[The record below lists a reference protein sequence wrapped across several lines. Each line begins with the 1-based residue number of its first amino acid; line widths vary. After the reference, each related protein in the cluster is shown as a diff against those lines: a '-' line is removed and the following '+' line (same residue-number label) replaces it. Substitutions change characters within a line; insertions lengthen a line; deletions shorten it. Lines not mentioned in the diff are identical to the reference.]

1 MDYIFCIHSIN
12 FVHKSLHYWTRD
24 CFKNNRRSLL
34 MKTKSTINLF
44 ATTILATA
52 TISAVN
58 VATHPSNVFASEV
71 TQVPNKNNVG
81 THTTFETDPVF
92 KNFEE
97 GEKYLDNYVKP
108 TIENSRYGYFTASV
122 VPDGL
127 GGNYLVSGFID
138 SHSEDEE
145 VIKGN
150 KETAQKIVKNAGID
164 LTNLTNQSNGVLTGK
179 ITETQRD
186 GFPTVTFET
195 DAVFK
200 NFDEANSYAE
210 GHGAEILDA
219 TKGYKDYSLKAEP
232 ALNGTS
238 NYLVSGEIR
247 AYKDYSGASVTAE
260 QAKKNIE
267 AAARKVVN
275 DAKPSISTTKPV
287 TPAKPVEEVKPA
299 TPTKPV
305 DEGKTS
311 NDIKKIDGEFTE
323 IKTTSTGLT
332 FKAKLYEELPH
343 DGPYT
348 PNIHA
353 TLTDKATGKEVA
365 KTSVVLEGLSE
376 GLKKADA
383 LFYANLLEG
392 IIFEPSLTPG
402 NYVITV
408 EGTAGATYGQNT
420 DKRKRY
426 FIFSTEVTLTG
437 ENNTTT
443 TTQPEKTKDS
453 TTKPKSDQTTN
464 NVNNNQQ
471 PSNDK
476 NKQTTNNNTGKQDKN
491 ELSTNKTSDTKTD
504 KQNSDNTL
512 SQEKQQATSTSTKPE
527 NDKNTLPNTGESTSI
542 LDFIGTVLSIT
553 GLGFIVKRKRG

>member
-1 MDYIFCIHSIN
+1 
-12 FVHKSLHYWTRD
+12 
-24 CFKNNRRSLL
+24 
-34 MKTKSTINLF
+34 MKTKSKIKLF
-44 ATTILATA
+44 ATAILTSAILGSAHSVFADSQIVRHTENDSIEI
-52 TISAVN
+52 ISDPYKTFAEADKALNEVKDKYLEEYGNYRAGVIPTEDLKNYEVYAIIHAVSRDEHSKSTTQN
-58 VATHPSNVFASEV
+58 VAKF
-71 TQVPNKNNVG
+71 
-81 THTTFETDPVF
+81 
-92 KNFEE
+92 
-97 GEKYLDNYVKP
+97 
-108 TIENSRYGYFTASV
+108 
-122 VPDGL
+122 
-127 GGNYLVSGFID
+127 
-138 SHSEDEE
+138 
-145 VIKGN
+145 
-150 KETAQKIVKNAGID
+150 
-164 LTNLTNQSNGVLTGK
+164 LTNGQS
-179 ITETQRD
+179 
-186 GFPTVTFET
+186 
-195 DAVFK
+195 
-200 NFDEANSYAE
+200 S
-210 GHGAEILDA
+210 
-219 TKGYKDYSLKAEP
+219 
-232 ALNGTS
+232 
-238 NYLVSGEIR
+238 
-247 AYKDYSGASVTAE
+247 
-260 QAKKNIE
+260 
-267 AAARKVVN
+267 
-275 DAKPSISTTKPV
+275 
-287 TPAKPVEEVKPA
+287 TPAKPVEEGKLVTPTKPA
-299 TPTKPV
+299 EEVKLETPAKPV

-311 NDIKKIDGEFTE
+311 SDIKEITDELKFTE
-323 IKTTSTGLT
+323 IKTTPTGLT
-332 FKAKLYEELPH
+332 FKAKLPELAPH
-343 DGPYT
+343 AGPIL

-402 NYVITV
+402 NYVLTV

-542 LDFIGTVLSIT
+542 LGFIGAVLSIA

>member
-1 MDYIFCIHSIN
+1 
-12 FVHKSLHYWTRD
+12 
-24 CFKNNRRSLL
+24 
-34 MKTKSTINLF
+34 MKTKSKIKLF
-44 ATTILATA
+44 ATAILATA

-81 THTTFETDPVF
+81 TRTTFETDPVF

-108 TIENSRYGYFTASV
+108 TIENSRYGYYTASV

-145 VIKGN
+145 IIKGN
-150 KETAQKIVKNAGID
+150 KETAEKIVKNAGID
-164 LTNLTNQSNGVLTGK
+164 FTNLTNQNNGALTGK

-275 DAKPSISTTKPV
+275 DATPSISTTKPVTPTKPTEEVKPV
-287 TPAKPVEEVKPA
+287 TPAKPVEEVKPE

-311 NDIKKIDGEFTE
+311 NNIKKIDGEFTE

-402 NYVITV
+402 NYVLTV

-437 ENNTTT
+437 EGNATT
-443 TTQPEKTKDS
+443 TTQPERAKNS
-453 TTKPKSDQTTN
+453 TTEPKSDQTTN

-512 SQEKQQATSTSTKPE
+512 SQEKQQATSTSTTKPE
-527 NDKNTLPNTGESTSI
+527 NNKNNDKNTLPNTGESTSI
-542 LDFIGTVLSIT
+542 LGFIGTVLSIT

>member
-1 MDYIFCIHSIN
+1 M
-12 FVHKSLHYWTRD
+12 
-24 CFKNNRRSLL
+24 
-34 MKTKSTINLF
+34 
-44 ATTILATA
+44 
-52 TISAVN
+52 
-58 VATHPSNVFASEV
+58 
-71 TQVPNKNNVG
+71 
-81 THTTFETDPVF
+81 
-92 KNFEE
+92 
-97 GEKYLDNYVKP
+97 
-108 TIENSRYGYFTASV
+108 
-122 VPDGL
+122 

-247 AYKDYSGASVTAE
+247 AYKDYSVASVTAE

-275 DAKPSISTTKPV
+275 DANPSISTTKPV
-287 TPAKPVEEVKPA
+287 TPTKPTEDVKPETPAKPVEEVKPV

-332 FKAKLYEELPH
+332 FKAKWYEELPH

-383 LFYANLLEG
+383 LLYANLLEG

-402 NYVITV
+402 NYVLTV

-420 DKRKRY
+420 DKRKRH
-426 FIFSTEVTLTG
+426 FVFSTEVTLTG

-443 TTQPEKTKDS
+443 ITQPEKPKDS

-476 NKQTTNNNTGKQDKN
+476 NKQITNNNTGKQDKN
-491 ELSTNKTSDTKTD
+491 ELITNKTSDTKTD
-504 KQNSDNTL
+504 KQNSDDTL
-512 SQEKQQATSTSTKPE
+512 SQEKQQTTSTSTTKPE
-527 NDKNTLPNTGESTSI
+527 NNKNNDKKTLPNTGESTSI
-542 LDFIGTVLSIT
+542 LGIIGTILSIT
-553 GLGFIVKRKRG
+553 SLGFIVKRKRG

>member
-1 MDYIFCIHSIN
+1 
-12 FVHKSLHYWTRD
+12 
-24 CFKNNRRSLL
+24 
-34 MKTKSTINLF
+34 MKTKSKIKLF
-44 ATTILATA
+44 ATATLATA
-52 TISAVN
+52 TIGAVN

-81 THTTFETDPVF
+81 TRTTFETDPVF
-92 KNFEE
+92 KNFDE

-247 AYKDYSGASVTAE
+247 AYKDYSGDSISAE
-260 QAKKNIE
+260 EAKKNIE

-275 DAKPSISTTKPV
+275 DANLSISTTKPV
-287 TPAKPVEEVKPA
+287 TPAKPTEEVKPATPAKPVEEVKPA

-383 LFYANLLEG
+383 LLYANLLEG

-402 NYVITV
+402 NYVLTV
-408 EGTAGATYGQNT
+408 EGTAGPTYGQNT
-420 DKRKRY
+420 DKRKRH
-426 FIFSTEVTLTG
+426 FVFSTEVTLTG

-443 TTQPEKTKDS
+443 ITQPEKTKDS
-453 TTKPKSDQTTN
+453 TTKPKSDQTIN

-476 NKQTTNNNTGKQDKN
+476 NKQSTNNNTGKQDKNKQSTNNNTGKQDKN
-491 ELSTNKTSDTKTD
+491 ELSTNKTSDKKTD

-542 LDFIGTVLSIT
+542 LGIIGTVLSIT

>member
-402 NYVITV
+402 NYVLTV

-542 LDFIGTVLSIT
+542 LDFIGTALSIT

>member
-1 MDYIFCIHSIN
+1 
-12 FVHKSLHYWTRD
+12 
-24 CFKNNRRSLL
+24 

-44 ATTILATA
+44 ATATLATA
-52 TISAVN
+52 TIGAVN

-81 THTTFETDPVF
+81 TRTTFETDPVF
-92 KNFEE
+92 KNFDE

-267 AAARKVVN
+267 VAARKVVN
-275 DAKPSISTTKPV
+275 EANPSISTTKPITPSKPV
-287 TPAKPVEEVKPA
+287 ENVKPETPTKPAEEVKPVTPVKPETPAKPVEDVKPV
-299 TPTKPV
+299 TPAKPV

-311 NDIKKIDGEFTE
+311 NNIKKINGEFTE

-376 GLKKADA
+376 GVKKADA

-402 NYVITV
+402 NYVLTV

-437 ENNTTT
+437 ESNSTTT
-443 TTQPEKTKDS
+443 AQPEKPKDS

-476 NKQTTNNNTGKQDKN
+476 NKQSTNNNTGKQDKN
-491 ELSTNKTSDTKTD
+491 ELSTNKTSDKKTD

-542 LDFIGTVLSIT
+542 LGFIGAVLSIT

>member
-12 FVHKSLHYWTRD
+12 FVHKSLHYWTKD
-24 CFKNNRRSLL
+24 FFKNNRRSLL
-34 MKTKSTINLF
+34 MKTKSKIKLF
-44 ATTILATA
+44 ATAILTSAILGSAHSVFADSQIVRHTENDSIEI
-52 TISAVN
+52 ISDPYKTFAEADKALNEVKDKYLEEYGNYRAGVIPTEDLKNYEVYAIIHAVSRDEHSKSTTQN
-58 VATHPSNVFASEV
+58 VAKF
-71 TQVPNKNNVG
+71 
-81 THTTFETDPVF
+81 
-92 KNFEE
+92 
-97 GEKYLDNYVKP
+97 
-108 TIENSRYGYFTASV
+108 
-122 VPDGL
+122 
-127 GGNYLVSGFID
+127 
-138 SHSEDEE
+138 
-145 VIKGN
+145 
-150 KETAQKIVKNAGID
+150 
-164 LTNLTNQSNGVLTGK
+164 LTNGQS
-179 ITETQRD
+179 
-186 GFPTVTFET
+186 
-195 DAVFK
+195 
-200 NFDEANSYAE
+200 S
-210 GHGAEILDA
+210 
-219 TKGYKDYSLKAEP
+219 
-232 ALNGTS
+232 
-238 NYLVSGEIR
+238 
-247 AYKDYSGASVTAE
+247 
-260 QAKKNIE
+260 
-267 AAARKVVN
+267 
-275 DAKPSISTTKPV
+275 
-287 TPAKPVEEVKPA
+287 TPAKPVEEGKLVTPTKPA
-299 TPTKPV
+299 EEVKLETPAKPV

-311 NDIKKIDGEFTE
+311 SDIKEITDELKFTE
-323 IKTTSTGLT
+323 IKTTPTGLT
-332 FKAKLYEELPH
+332 FKAKLPELAPH
-343 DGPYT
+343 AGPIL

-402 NYVITV
+402 NYVLTV

-542 LDFIGTVLSIT
+542 LGFIGAVLSIA

>member
-1 MDYIFCIHSIN
+1 
-12 FVHKSLHYWTRD
+12 
-24 CFKNNRRSLL
+24 
-34 MKTKSTINLF
+34 MKTKSKIKLF
-44 ATTILATA
+44 ATAIIATA
-52 TISAVN
+52 SIG
-58 VATHPSNVFASEV
+58 VAGAITQSNTVIANEV
-71 TQVPNKNNVG
+71 TV
-81 THTTFETDPVF
+81 
-92 KNFEE
+92 
-97 GEKYLDNYVKP
+97 
-108 TIENSRYGYFTASV
+108 
-122 VPDGL
+122 
-127 GGNYLVSGFID
+127 
-138 SHSEDEE
+138 
-145 VIKGN
+145 
-150 KETAQKIVKNAGID
+150 
-164 LTNLTNQSNGVLTGK
+164 
-179 ITETQRD
+179 TERD

-200 NFDEANSYAE
+200 NFEEANAYAE
-210 GHGAEILDA
+210 GRASEILEA
-219 TKGYKDYSLKAEP
+219 TDGYKDYSLNAGP
-232 ALNGTS
+232 ALDGTS

-247 AYKDYSGASVTAE
+247 AYKDYSGSSVTAE

-275 DAKPSISTTKPV
+275 DANPSISTTKPV
-287 TPAKPVEEVKPA
+287 TPTKPTEDVKPETPAKPVEEVKPETPAKPVEEVKPA

-383 LFYANLLEG
+383 LLYANLLEG

-402 NYVITV
+402 NYVLTV

-420 DKRKRY
+420 DKRKRH
-426 FIFSTEVTLTG
+426 FVFSTEVTLTG

-443 TTQPEKTKDS
+443 ITQPEKPKDS

-476 NKQTTNNNTGKQDKN
+476 NKQITNNNTGKQDKN
-491 ELSTNKTSDTKTD
+491 ELITNKTSDTKTD
-504 KQNSDNTL
+504 KQNSDDTL
-512 SQEKQQATSTSTKPE
+512 SQEKQQTTSTSTTKPE
-527 NDKNTLPNTGESTSI
+527 NNKNNDKKTLPNTGESTSI
-542 LDFIGTVLSIT
+542 LGIIGTILSIT
-553 GLGFIVKRKRG
+553 SLGFIVKRKRG

>member
-1 MDYIFCIHSIN
+1 MDYIFFIHSIN

-24 CFKNNRRSLL
+24 FFKNNRRSLL
-34 MKTKSTINLF
+34 MKTKSKIKLF
-44 ATTILATA
+44 ATAIIATA
-52 TISAVN
+52 SIG
-58 VATHPSNVFASEV
+58 VAGAITQSNTVTANEV
-71 TQVPNKNNVG
+71 TV
-81 THTTFETDPVF
+81 
-92 KNFEE
+92 
-97 GEKYLDNYVKP
+97 
-108 TIENSRYGYFTASV
+108 
-122 VPDGL
+122 
-127 GGNYLVSGFID
+127 
-138 SHSEDEE
+138 
-145 VIKGN
+145 
-150 KETAQKIVKNAGID
+150 
-164 LTNLTNQSNGVLTGK
+164 
-179 ITETQRD
+179 TERD

-200 NFDEANSYAE
+200 NFEEANAYAE
-210 GHGAEILDA
+210 GRASEILEA
-219 TKGYKDYSLKAEP
+219 TDGYKDYSLNAGP
-232 ALNGTS
+232 ALDGTS

-247 AYKDYSGASVTAE
+247 AYKDYSGSSVTAE

-275 DAKPSISTTKPV
+275 DANPSISTTKPV
-287 TPAKPVEEVKPA
+287 TPAKPTEEVKPATPAKPVEEVKPATPAKPVEEVKPA

-402 NYVITV
+402 NYVLTV

-443 TTQPEKTKDS
+443 ITQPEKPKDS

-476 NKQTTNNNTGKQDKN
+476 NKQITNNNTGKQDKN
-491 ELSTNKTSDTKTD
+491 ELITNKTSDTKTD

-512 SQEKQQATSTSTKPE
+512 SQEKQQTTSTSTTKPE
-527 NDKNTLPNTGESTSI
+527 NNKNNDKKTLPNTGESTSI
-542 LDFIGTVLSIT
+542 LGIIGTILSIT
-553 GLGFIVKRKRG
+553 SLGFIVKRKRG

>member
-1 MDYIFCIHSIN
+1 
-12 FVHKSLHYWTRD
+12 
-24 CFKNNRRSLL
+24 

-44 ATTILATA
+44 ATATLATA
-52 TISAVN
+52 TIGAVN

-81 THTTFETDPVF
+81 TRTTFEIDPVF
-92 KNFEE
+92 KNFDE

-275 DAKPSISTTKPV
+275 DANPSISTTKPV
-287 TPAKPVEEVKPA
+287 TPTKPVEDNKPETPAKPVEEVKPA

-383 LFYANLLEG
+383 LLYANLLEG

-402 NYVITV
+402 NYVLTV

-443 TTQPEKTKDS
+443 ITQPEKTKDS
-453 TTKPKSDQTTN
+453 TTKPNSDQTIN

-476 NKQTTNNNTGKQDKN
+476 NKQSTNNNTGKQDKN
-491 ELSTNKTSDTKTD
+491 ELSTNKTSDKKTD

-542 LDFIGTVLSIT
+542 LGFIGAVLSIT